1 MKKMNAAAV
10 FVLLMVSATNV
21 FADATCAD
29 VNNAITNEKINIV
42 EKTEEIKK
50 LDDYIIE
57 TQTQILKKQLKSGDE
72 SFILGNGQELA
83 QAHSVQLFRS
93 RAQGQESILTSKA
106 KIEVLKSEYMKAC
119 SGYDK
124 FQ

>member
-42 EKTEEIKK
+42 EKTEQIKK

-57 TQTQILKKQLKSGDE
+57 TQTQILKRQLKSGDE